1 MQPVATRGCA
11 EEASVNLL
19 ALDSASTACSAAV
32 LTDGAVVAER
42 FAAMDR
48 GQAEALVPMIADV
61 LAAAAIEA
69 TALAAVAVTVGPG
82 AFTGVRIGL
91 AAARGLAL
99 AAGIPCIGIT
109 TLEAVAAPAVRELR
123 AGETL
128 VAAIESKRAE
138 LFLQA
143 FDGTLRPLSEPFAE
157 TPPAAG
163 RSLPEGNLLLAGD
176 GAERMRAA
184 LGARARVSSS
194 GAPRAAA
201 FALLAARRLA
211 AGTMVVAPRPFY
223 MRPPDARPMVGG
235 IDG

>member
-1 MQPVATRGCA
+1 MRPGGTRGCG
-11 EEASVNLL
+11 EEDDVRLL

-32 LTDGAVVAER
+32 LVDGAVVAER
-42 FAAMDR
+42 FATMDR
-48 GQAEALVPMIADV
+48 GHAEALVPMIADV
-61 LAAAAIEA
+61 LAAATIEA
-69 TALAAVAVTVGPG
+69 RALDGVAVTIGPG

-99 AAGIPCIGIT
+99 AVKIPCIGIT
-109 TLEAVAAPAVRELR
+109 TFEAVAEPALSELR

-143 FDGTLRPLSEPFAE
+143 FTAGAAPPEPFAD
-157 TPPAAG
+157 TPAAAAGCLPTG
-163 RSLPEGNLLLAGD
+163 RLLLAGD
-176 GAERMRAA
+176 GAERLSAA
-184 LGARARVSSS
+184 LGARARISSS

-211 AGTMVVAPRPFY
+211 EGVSAHPPRPFY
-223 MRPPDARPMVGG
+223 MRPPDARPMLERT
-235 IDG
+235 DG